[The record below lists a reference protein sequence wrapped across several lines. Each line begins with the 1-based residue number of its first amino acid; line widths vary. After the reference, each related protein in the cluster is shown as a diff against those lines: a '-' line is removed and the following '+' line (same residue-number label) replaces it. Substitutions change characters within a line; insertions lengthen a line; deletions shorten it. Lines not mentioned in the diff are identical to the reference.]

1 MKKKAVLIIT
11 HGKFGVELLKSVE
24 MIMGEQEDANALS
37 LCLGDSVDDLRNAAE
52 RIIVENEKLNKD
64 TIVLVDILGGSP
76 SNIALYM
83 LKKYNNIKVITGV
96 NMLMLIELFQSRDY
110 GDLDELVEKMI
121 NSSVDGIKKIEFSEK
136 GKWLIMGQI
145 LLARVDDRL
154 IHGQVMTKWSKGMNT
169 NALFVVD
176 NETAADPFMKDI
188 YMMSTSNTGVTIKV
202 LSIDEAVD
210 YWNKDNFGKYRAILL
225 FKTIGAVKE
234 AIDKGL
240 PIERL
245 NLGGIAKSKDS
256 KFVIPNVAVK
266 PEELEVLKEIESK
279 GVEVFFQ
286 VVPDTKA
293 VSLKDAIKS
302 Y

>member
-1 MKKKAVLIIT
+1 M
-11 HGKFGVELLKSVE
+11 GK
-24 MIMGEQEDANALS
+24 
-37 LCLGDSVDDLRNAAE
+37 
-52 RIIVENEKLNKD
+52 
-64 TIVLVDILGGSP
+64 
-76 SNIALYM
+76 
-83 LKKYNNIKVITGV
+83 
-96 NMLMLIELFQSRDY
+96 
-110 GDLDELVEKMI
+110 
-121 NSSVDGIKKIEFSEK
+121 
-136 GKWLIMGQI
+136 I

-176 NETAADPFMKDI
+176 DATAADPFMKDI
-188 YMMSTSNTGVTIKV
+188 YMMSTSNTGMTIKV

-210 YWNKDNFGKYRAILL
+210 YWNKENYEDYRVILL
-225 FKTIGAVKE
+225 FKTIGAVKD

-245 NLGGIAKSKDS
+245 NLGGIAKGKDS

-266 PEELEVLKEIESK
+266 PDELEVLKEIANK
-279 GVEVFFQ
+279 GIEVFFQ